1 MWNGVKARFV
11 RVAALVG
18 LLVAGIVGMGAF
30 FGCGTLIAVYSC
42 AAKAGARRSSPR
54 MGKPRTSFFGTPCTA
69 AVTTTSGTCST
80 ALTAAYLKNPGDAE
94 TAAHIGFAHIWR
106 VGAGCASPIHRR
118 RSPMILCSRKYFSE
132 AVRLAPDDARF
143 RGFLASAE
151 LGEAQVHGDERLTR
165 ARVIST

>member
-30 FGCGTLIAVYSC
+30 FGCGTLIAVYSAPRKQRSTIVSEDGK
-42 AAKAGARRSSPR
+42 AANQLFWDTLHGGRYDDI
-54 MGKPRTSFFGTPCTA
+54 GH
-69 AVTTTSGTCST
+69 VLN

-106 VGAGCASPIHRR
+106 VGERA
-118 RSPMILCSRKYFSE
+118 
-132 AVRLAPDDARF
+132 RLADPPATITDDLVLAQILF
-143 RGFLASAE
+143 RSGT
-151 LGEAQVHGDERLTR
+151 LGSR
-165 ARVIST
+165 